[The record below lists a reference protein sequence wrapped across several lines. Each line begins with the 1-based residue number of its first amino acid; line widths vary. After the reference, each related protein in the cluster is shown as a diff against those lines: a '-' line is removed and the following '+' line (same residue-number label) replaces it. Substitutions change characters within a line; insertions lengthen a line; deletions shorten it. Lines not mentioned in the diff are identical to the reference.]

1 MILCSQTEYV
11 AGRELEDSARYMLE
25 GSMESGRRK
34 FHRILDVPPELPKP
48 PDVLPKRPPPVLFVV
63 LPKAG
68 VVVEPK
74 PIPREDAGKLWIR
87 AGFHGSPAAPAWV
100 KWRACVRET
109 CVEGGTGAKKRGA
122 PTRCITRSESTSE
135 RRRALLLVVVLAEAT
150 EATSKGH
157 RGGLWCRDEDL
168 WNGLGGQLRKG
179 RRG

>member
-1 MILCSQTEYV
+1 MILCSRTEHV
-11 AGRELEDSARYMLE
+11 AGRELEDMERYMLE
-25 GSMESGRRK
+25 GSMESGRK
-34 FHRILDVPPELPKP
+34 LHRILDVPPELPKP
-48 PDVLPKRPPPVLFVV
+48 PDALPKRPPPVLFVV

-87 AGFHGSPAAPAWV
+87 AGFHGSLAAPAWV
-100 KWRACVRET
+100 KWRACMRET
-109 CVEGGTGAKKRGA
+109 CVEGGGGRKEV

-157 RGGLWCRDEDL
+157 RGGLWCRDGDL
-168 WNGLGGQLRKG
+168 WSGLGGQLRKG